1 MLRSLVAGTV
11 VALILAPA
19 ASWSKDPPQQ
29 IEVERTGHILQP
41 KLLDPHRADIG
52 KLKLPEGFHIAKFA
66 DGLIRD
72 DPALIYTA
80 TPLPCSSSS
89 MAPTGA
95 ETRGQTQGVARC
107 DAQTCAGPGR
117 PGMHL
122 PEACAGGS

>member
-41 KLLDPHRADIG
+41 KPLDPDSADIG

-66 DGLIRD
+66 DGLIRE
-72 DPALIYTA
+72 IR
-80 TPLPCSSSS
+80 S
-89 MAPTGA
+89 
-95 ETRGQTQGVARC
+95 
-107 DAQTCAGPGR
+107 
-117 PGMHL
+117 
-122 PEACAGGS
+122 

>member
-41 KLLDPHRADIG
+41 LDPSSADIG

-72 DPALIYTA
+72 DPVLMYTA

-89 MAPTGA
+89 MATHW
-95 ETRGQTQGVARC
+95 R
-107 DAQTCAGPGR
+107 
-117 PGMHL
+117 
-122 PEACAGGS
+122 